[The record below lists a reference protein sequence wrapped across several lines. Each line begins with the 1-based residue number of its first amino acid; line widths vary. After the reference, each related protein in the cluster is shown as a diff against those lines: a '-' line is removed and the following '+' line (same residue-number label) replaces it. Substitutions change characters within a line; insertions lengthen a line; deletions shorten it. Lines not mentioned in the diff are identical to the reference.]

1 MTGPHDRPGVAV
13 PPPWFDH
20 QVDSTPPDELPTPS
34 STSSPRRRNEMA
46 AVMTTPSPVERCS
59 AGVAPQPNHLTLV
72 PMPPAGLGRPPR
84 VSAAT
89 YWRRRLAVALGAVI
103 VVLIAGQ
110 AGAALGSTPLEAPGR
125 PPSVTRYVV
134 RSGDSLWTVAGRVAP
149 DQGSPGGRG
158 RARRGSP
165 RCSAARRA
173 RPSSGNARSAAGSGH
188 VVLTAERPERKA
200 ALPWRSAVS
209 LLP

>member
-1 MTGPHDRPGVAV
+1 
-13 PPPWFDH
+13 
-20 QVDSTPPDELPTPS
+20 
-34 STSSPRRRNEMA
+34 MA

-59 AGVAPQPNHLTLV
+59 AGGTPQPNHLTLV

-110 AGAALGSTPLEAPGR
+110 AGAALGSSPLEAPGR

-134 RSGDSLWTVAGRVAP
+134 RSGDSLWTVAGHVAP
-149 DQGSPGGRG
+149 NKDPREVVDALDE
-158 RARRGSP
+158 ARRGAP
-165 RCSAARRA
+165 LL
-173 RPSSGNARSAAGSGH
+173 AGE
-188 VVLTAERPERKA
+188 TITWQR
-200 ALPWRSAVS
+200 
-209 LLP
+209 